1 MSNAYEVIMDED
13 KNPLRPLPKAQ
24 RFQLMAILATM
35 WSTIFCVAVGSFLWW
50 GELVVGH
57 VAVVMGIFM
66 TGMTFRM
73 VKNQH
78 RNSNIGHSE

>member
-1 MSNAYEVIMDED
+1 MSNAYEVVMDEN

-57 VAVVMGIFM
+57 VAVVLGIFM

-73 VKNQH
+73 VRKQKQN
-78 RNSNIGHSE
+78 NGTN